1 MYDQLY
7 PYFDE
12 IFLNFSVI
20 FLKVEQILTSMIEK
34 WWRALDT
41 DDHAEALL
49 TALSKGFDCI
59 YNELLLAKRNGY
71 G

>member
-41 DDHAEALL
+41 DDHGEALL

-59 YNELLLAKRNGY
+59 YNLIEKLNSALY
-71 G
+71 Q